1 MDKRLQNGVPRPGY
15 SSHLPSE
22 SSALAG
28 QHLMRS
34 SIAHGSATGHV
45 ERDVLTASTSRHGYS
60 AYMSPESS
68 SIATQHL
75 SWSNDFHGTSVD
87 RMERDV
93 LTSNIPKSGYQSHML
108 PEFSSM
114 APPHLLHANDMH
126 GLSNNHFERDVLAS
140 SVFRPGYPAHL
151 PPESSAVAPQY
162 LLRSSDERAPS
173 TNHLEREFISAR
185 AGAYGLDDNL
195 RVGVRA
201 ETGPGALTTSIG
213 DRSYPSLREDPTL
226 LRQRRE
232 APVGISPRMPDTVR
246 AETGPPALT
255 TGIRNRSYPP
265 LREDPTLLSQRREPS
280 VGISPQML
288 DTVHEMTDS
297 VRRGDTLA
305 PPAGKSNILFV
316 DGLPEDC
323 TRRELGHLF
332 RPFIG
337 FKDIKLV
344 HKEPRRSGDKAMVLC
359 FIVFDNA
366 NCALTALEALQGYKF
381 DDKKLDSPVLKFHFA
396 EFPFRVPSASDDE
409 KLGSSRAEHK
419 YMAKSEHAI

>member
-1 MDKRLQNGVPRPGY
+1 MQ
-15 SSHLPSE
+15 
-22 SSALAG
+22 
-28 QHLMRS
+28 S

-45 ERDVLTASTSRHGYS
+45 ERDVLTASTSRHAYS
-60 AYMSPESS
+60 AYIPPESS
-68 SIATQHL
+68 SMAPQHL
-75 SWSNDFHGTSVD
+75 SCSNDFRSTSVD

-93 LTSNIPKSGYQSHML
+93 LTSSIPRSVYQSHML

-114 APPHLLHANDMH
+114 TPPHLLHANDMH

-151 PPESSAVAPQY
+151 PPESATVGPHY

-173 TNHLEREFISAR
+173 TDHLEREVIAAR
-185 AGAYGLDDNL
+185 AGAFGLDDNL

-213 DRSYPSLREDPTL
+213 DRSYPSLRKDPTPL
-226 LRQRRE
+226 SQRRE

-246 AETGPPALT
+246 AETGRTALT
-255 TGIRNRSYPP
+255 TGIGHRSCPS

-280 VGISPQML
+280 VGISPQMP
-288 DTVHEMTDS
+288 DTVHEMPDS
-297 VRRGDTLA
+297 VRRCHTLA
-305 PPAGKSNILFV
+305 PPAGKSSILFV
-316 DGLPEDC
+316 DGLPKDC

-359 FIVFDNA
+359 FVVFNNA

-381 DDKKLDSPVLKFHFA
+381 DDKKLDSPVLKIHFA
-396 EFPFRVPSASDDE
+396 EFPFRLPSALDDE
-409 KLGSSRAEHK
+409 KLGVQSRTQVHGENG
-419 YMAKSEHAI
+419 I